1 MEYLKLNQIIDID
14 GVINTQKLSTINS
27 IIQAL
32 LITRQGTIP
41 GSRSFGLPGL
51 FVDSPPPAAASLIA
65 VDLAEQIDKYAPD
78 VHINRVEINQTGE
91 DGVLG
96 LTVYVG
102 GA

>member
-1 MEYLKLNQIIDID
+1 MEYLKLDQIIDID
-14 GVINTQKLSTINS
+14 GVINTQKLNTINQ
-27 IIQAL
+27 IIQAI

-65 VDLAEQIDKYAPD
+65 VDLAEQVDKYAPD
-78 VHINRVEINQTGE
+78 VHIDRVEVTTTGE
-91 DGVLG
+91 KGILG